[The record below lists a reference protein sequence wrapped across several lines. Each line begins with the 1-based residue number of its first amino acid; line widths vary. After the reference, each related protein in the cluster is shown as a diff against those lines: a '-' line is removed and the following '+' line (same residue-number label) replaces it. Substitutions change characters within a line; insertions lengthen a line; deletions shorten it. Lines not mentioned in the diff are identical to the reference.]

1 MNGVGAVDPGFYK
14 RIKYGTT
21 DDAKIKLI
29 REGYSRGL
37 AELLLDRYPRYV
49 RLDNNGEIEVSS
61 RVIGLMRENEESDLL
76 IFEAQMNLKAI
87 PESVA

>member
-1 MNGVGAVDPGFYK
+1 
-14 RIKYGTT
+14 YGTT

-76 IFEAQMNLKAI
+76 IFEAQMNLKST